1 MILLKNV
8 TVVSSQG
15 RETRD
20 ISFEGQAGVADEVLD
35 GTGKF
40 LIPGAI
46 DAHVHFR
53 DPGSPEKED
62 WASGSAAALAGGVTM
77 VLDMPNTNPA
87 TITVEALE
95 AKRAIAAEKSQVHFG
110 LFFGATRD
118 NLDEMR
124 RAENICGIKIYMGS
138 STGNL
143 LLDDPAVWEEVFKI
157 AKEKD
162 VPVVVHAET
171 ESMIQAG
178 KRDCEC
184 ARVATE
190 AAIALREK
198 VGNRLHIAHVSC
210 KAELELIR
218 AHKCPELTCE
228 VTPHHLLFTAADVK
242 DAFLKMNPPLRSQA
256 DQDALWEGL
265 RDGTIDC
272 IATDHAPHTKEEKG
286 RPYAEAPAGVPG
298 VEFMLPLMLNA
309 VNEGRITLEK
319 LVALTSENPA
329 RIFGL
334 HVMGWSLIDMGL
346 EKRIQT
352 SDIRSKCG
360 WSPYVNRNIK
370 GWPTKVWLWR

>member
-1 MILLKNV
+1 MISLKNV

-20 ISFEGQAGVADEVLD
+20 ISFEGQAGAADEVLD

-40 LIPGAI
+40 LLPGAI

-87 TITVEALE
+87 TTTVEALE
-95 AKRAIAAEKSQVHFG
+95 AKRAAAAAKSQVHFG

-124 RAENICGIKIYMGS
+124 RVENICGIKIYMGS

-143 LLDDPAVWEEVFKI
+143 LLDDPIVWEEVFKI

-171 ESMIQAG
+171 EAMIQAG

-256 DQDALWEGL
+256 DQDALWEGM

-272 IATDHAPHTKEEKG
+272 IATDHAPHTKEEKQLSF
-286 RPYAEAPAGVPG
+286 AEAPAGVPG

-309 VNEGRITLEK
+309 VSEGKLTLEK

-334 HVMGWSLIDMGL
+334 HVMGWSLVDMNL
-346 EKRIQT
+346 EKIIQI

-360 WSPYVNRNIK
+360 WSPYLGRTIK
-370 GWPTKVWLWR
+370 GWPAQVWL